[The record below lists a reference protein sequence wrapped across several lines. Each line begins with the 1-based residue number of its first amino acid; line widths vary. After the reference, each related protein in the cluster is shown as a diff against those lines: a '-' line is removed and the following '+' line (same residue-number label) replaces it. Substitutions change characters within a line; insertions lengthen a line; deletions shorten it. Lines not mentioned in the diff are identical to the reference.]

1 MKSGLSLEGACEELD
16 VSARTVQ
23 RWRRHPDRGDG
34 RYGPRTKPVNALS
47 AAERKR
53 VLQVA
58 NSPEFRDQSPK
69 QIVPALTDRGIYVAS
84 EATFYRVL
92 RAEGQLA
99 HRGAAKPR
107 EKRAVPVHVATAPC
121 QVWSWDITY
130 LRSPVRGAFFYLYLF
145 VDIYSRKIVGW
156 DVFDCE
162 SEEHSSALAARC
174 CKAERVNRGSV
185 VLHADN
191 GGPMR
196 GSTMIATLQSLGVVP
211 SFSRP
216 RVSNDNPFSEAL
228 FRTLKYVP
236 EFPRR
241 PFASIADAK
250 AWVARFVHWYNTQ
263 HRHSGIRFVTPDERH
278 RGADAQILTR
288 RAAVYESARR
298 ARPER
303 WSRGVRNWTPIPA
316 VTLNRPR
323 PPRQET
329 PTNDAAA

>member
-1 MKSGLSLEGACEELD
+1 
-16 VSARTVQ
+16 
-23 RWRRHPDRGDG
+23 
-34 RYGPRTKPVNALS
+34 
-47 AAERKR
+47 
-53 VLQVA
+53 
-58 NSPEFRDQSPK
+58 
-69 QIVPALTDRGIYVAS
+69 
-84 EATFYRVL
+84 
-92 RAEGQLA
+92 
-99 HRGAAKPR
+99 
-107 EKRAVPVHVATAPC
+107 
-121 QVWSWDITY
+121 
-130 LRSPVRGAFFYLYLF
+130 
-145 VDIYSRKIVGW
+145 
-156 DVFDCE
+156 
-162 SEEHSSALAARC
+162 
-174 CKAERVNRGSV
+174 
-185 VLHADN
+185 
-191 GGPMR
+191 
-196 GSTMIATLQSLGVVP
+196 MIATLQSLGVVP